1 MKLECEIKNRY
12 TRGFTVGKPLVDI
25 KPIGY
30 GGAFATH
37 EGHSSFLVSDMV
49 SKKNLLID
57 CGSLVYRKL
66 RETFLSDQI
75 DAVYITHTHE
85 DHIGSLSSLIYE
97 NWFVHKRKLAIFCHN
112 NVRHILTKYLITVC
126 NHDYNQ
132 FDMPPYRE
140 ELLENLFPSFSL
152 SDFNTT
158 SFHFPDFPT
167 AGLILDIK
175 NKEEVFKVVFSGD
188 LGVPVWDVIGE
199 KGDLIF
205 QDAGTYKFTEGHHLA
220 VPHAYYEDCDRE
232 NVYLYH
238 HFKEEVDVINKNCN
252 HARSISDM
260 IKEGDS
266 FQIQIKEK

>member
-1 MKLECEIKNRY
+1 MKLECEIKNRHN
-12 TRGFTVGKPLVDI
+12 RGVTVGKPLVDI

-57 CGSLVYRKL
+57 CGSLIYKRL

-75 DAVYITHTHE
+75 DAIYITHTHE

-97 NWFVHKRKLAIFCHN
+97 NWFVHKRKLVIFCHD
-112 NVRHILTKYLITVC
+112 NVRCKLTEYLITVC
-126 NHDYNQ
+126 NHEYNQ
-132 FDMPPYRE
+132 FDMPYYRE
-140 ELLENLFPSFSL
+140 EVLENLFPSFSL

-158 SFHFPDFPT
+158 SFHFPNFPT
-167 AGLILDIK
+167 AGLMLDVK
-175 NKEEVFKVVFSGD
+175 SKGEVFKVVFSGD

-205 QDAGTYKFTEGHHLA
+205 QDAGTYKFTEDHHLA

-238 HFKEEVDVINKNCN
+238 HFKDEADVINKNCN

-266 FQIQIKEK
+266 FQIQIKEQ